1 MKEIFNKKMIL
12 LGLLIGITI
21 GFISVL
27 VVGVLFII
35 DVGIGHI
42 NSEDV
47 IFCIVAIFLCSPG
60 GIILLFI
67 SRLFLNYRN
76 KIPLEKIPNFKI
88 WVKIIIF
95 IFVVLHFFISVTND
109 RNVLGL
115 VSLIQSLCYL
125 MVGLIITFDR
135 RSPKYI
141 TIPMIVL
148 GASSFPLGL
157 LVIMPAIKI
166 RKLIKRMKEKQ
177 GPIMRQGKC
186 HEGLE

>member
-21 GFISVL
+21 GLISTL
-27 VVGVLFII
+27 VVGVLYII
-35 DVGIGHI
+35 DTSIGHI
-42 NSEDV
+42 SSEDV
-47 IFCIVAIFLCSPG
+47 IFCIVVIFLCSPS

-76 KIPLEKIPNFKI
+76 RICLEEIPTIHI
-88 WVKIIIF
+88 SVKLIIF
-95 IFVVLHFFISVTND
+95 VFVVIHFFIAGMND
-109 RNVLGL
+109 RNILGL

-125 MVGLIITFDR
+125 TIGLIITFDR
-135 RSPKYI
+135 RSSIYI

-157 LVIMPAIKI
+157 LVIMPAIKT
-166 RKLIKRMKEKQ
+166 RKLIKKKKEKQ
-177 GPIMRQGKC
+177 EVGP
-186 HEGLE
+186 